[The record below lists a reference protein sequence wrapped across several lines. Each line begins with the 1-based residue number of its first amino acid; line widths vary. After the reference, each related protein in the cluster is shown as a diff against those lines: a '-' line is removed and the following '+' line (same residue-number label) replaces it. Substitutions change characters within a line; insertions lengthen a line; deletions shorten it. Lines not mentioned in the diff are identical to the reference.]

1 MRWDT
6 CEPQHIFPFPLDQSL
21 TISAREA
28 YHSSLHLLDY
38 LRAVVI
44 ACRYSIP
51 EPLRHQTDAELQ
63 RSLVLAVAQTVL
75 RHPLLH
81 VGLAREDS
89 KEPLWVRVDTVDL
102 ACHVQF
108 LRDDDHSQTDDV
120 FLQTV
125 VQSQLNTRFPDLALR
140 PGWRVAAWRTRDANY
155 LQVAFAWNH
164 ANFDGMGAKIF
175 HRDLLRE
182 LNRPRPE
189 AMARLLDEHRILTV
203 PPVPDARFPPPQE
216 TVEKYSVSPG
226 FLLSAV
232 WKELRP
238 KAKVALP
245 LVGSSGKATS
255 RTSTDATWAPVQP
268 SLPFKTLTSIS
279 SVDNA
284 ALQLILAACRAHETT
299 LTGLLHAIVLV
310 SLASQLGENK
320 APAFSSVTALD
331 ARHFTTPKPTA
342 FPWFEPKSTMANY
355 VTVASHEFDR
365 SLVQAVRERMSRGV
379 PPPSATSK
387 DKQGTSPPDREM
399 EDLIWSIG
407 TRVRQEI
414 QQKLD
419 KGTHNDNTGL
429 MKFVGDWRSQMKAHV
444 TKPRGSAW
452 NVSNLGVFTDDGDS
466 LLNAAAP
473 DGNVSGGGWAIEQA
487 VFALGGEVPGSVFQ
501 IGVVSVRGKELCV
514 AVSWQEGVVEA
525 GLGEKLAAD
534 LRDWLRRIAAR

>member
-1 MRWDT
+1 
-6 CEPQHIFPFPLDQSL
+6 
-21 TISAREA
+21 
-28 YHSSLHLLDY
+28 
-38 LRAVVI
+38 
-44 ACRYSIP
+44 
-51 EPLRHQTDAELQ
+51 
-63 RSLVLAVAQTVL
+63 VLAVAQTVL

-89 KEPLWVRVDTVDL
+89 KEPLWVHIHTVDL
-102 ACHVQF
+102 GCHVQF
-108 LRDDDHSQTDDV
+108 LCDDDHSQSEEV

-140 PGWRVAAWRTRDANY
+140 PGWRVAAWRTRDANH
-155 LQVAFAWNH
+155 LQVVFAWNH
-164 ANFDGMGAKIF
+164 ANFDGMSAKIF

-189 AMARLLDEHRILTV
+189 EMARLLDEHRILSV
-203 PPVPDARFPPPQE
+203 PPVPNASFPPPQE

-238 KAKVALP
+238 KAKAALP
-245 LVGSSGKATS
+245 LAGSSRKATP

-268 SLPFKTLTSIS
+268 SLPFKTLTSLS

-284 ALQLILAACRAHETT
+284 ALQAILAACRAHETT

-320 APAFSSVTALD
+320 APAFSSITALD
-331 ARHFTTPKPTA
+331 ARHFTAPNPTA

-355 VTVASHEFDR
+355 VTIASHEFDPG
-365 SLVQAVRERMSRGV
+365 LVQAVRERMSRGV
-379 PPPSATSK
+379 PPPSAASK

-399 EDLIWSIG
+399 EDLIWSIA

-429 MKFVGDWRSQMKAHV
+429 MKFVGDWRSQMKTHA
-444 TKPRGSAW
+444 TKPRASVW
-452 NVSNLGVFTDDGDS
+452 NVSNIGVLTNGDGS
-466 LLNAAAP
+466 LPNVATP
-473 DGNVSGGGWAIEQA
+473 DRNVSGGGWALEQA
-487 VFALGGEVPGSVFQ
+487 VFALGGAVPGSVFE
-501 IGVVSVRGKELCV
+501 IGVISVRGKELCV
-514 AVSWQEGVVEA
+514 VVSWQEGVVEA
-525 GLGEKLAAD
+525 GLGGKLAAD
-534 LRDWLRRIAAR
+534 LGDWLRRMAAR